1 MLLREGPL
9 VSASCMAYK
18 QHSPWELTEQPVKS
32 GWPREL
38 PASSPYL
45 SVLESESPLTVW
57 LHVGNQGAELIC
69 SSAQAASNILL
80 FTDGTVT
87 RRR

>member
-18 QHSPWELTEQPVKS
+18 QHSPWELTEQPAKS

-38 PASSPYL
+38 PASPLYL
-45 SVLESESPLTVW
+45 SVLESERPLTVW
-57 LHVGNQGAELIC
+57 LHVGNRRAELLC
-69 SSAQAASNILL
+69 SSAQAAPNILL
-80 FTDGTVT
+80 SLTPQ
-87 RRR
+87 